1 MDLEQTE
8 QSRRDFLTA
17 SVGGIGM
24 LATLGLAGRSRA
36 AEADGWSDQEKT
48 NVKVVNDFCAAWAT
62 RDADQ
67 VGKDFTDDM
76 IFRMTESTPPASGK
90 ETVVERFRGFLSSA
104 KSAEFEVLK
113 TFAISDIVINERW
126 DRFDTGERQSAFHVV
141 GVFFMREGKI
151 AEWSDYVIPAETT

>member
-1 MDLEQTE
+1 MDVERTE

-17 SVGGIGM
+17 GVGGIGM
-24 LATLGLAGRSRA
+24 LATLGMAGRSQA

-76 IFRMTESTPPASGK
+76 IFRMTSATPPANGK
-90 ETVVERFRGFLSSA
+90 QTVVEQFRTFLSTA

-113 TFAISDIVINERW
+113 TFAIHDIVINERW
-126 DRFDTGERQSAFHVV
+126 DRFDTGERKMEFHVA
-141 GVFFMREGKI
+141 GVFFMRKGKI
-151 AEWSDYVIPAETT
+151 AEWSDYVIPAATT